1 MSLASTEWAAG
12 REPEKKRSENMLVYH
27 DMQESHAA
35 RLCMEKIALLCVTAV
50 SNGNVELKV
59 GVLPVHSARTVPTIG
74 LFPILCLG
82 IACSLKDGLPSS
94 TMEKT
99 KKKRPQYSKYGLL
112 VLLHQ
117 GQQTYNP
124 PPSSRRASQ
133 DRQVDN
139 SSRMCFSSLKIEQ
152 FFFCSLKSDR

>member
-35 RLCMEKIALLCVTAV
+35 RLCMEKIDLLCVTAV

-99 KKKRPQYSKYGLL
+99 KKKKASVFKIWLAGAASSRPADIQSS
-112 VLLHQ
+112 
-117 GQQTYNP
+117 P
-124 PPSSRRASQ
+124 PPFIQTCVTGSAGRQ
-133 DRQVDN
+133 WFENVLFVLEDRT
-139 SSRMCFSSLKIEQ
+139 L
-152 FFFCSLKSDR
+152 FFFAV